1 MLHRG
6 KTHQYTGNYND
17 QEALIDFAIETFHE
31 SPHKLQ
37 VPIMP
42 TVLEEIRDL
51 FNYSVRHK
59 GGLLNALL
67 MKNDEGQ
74 IYYSALFCVYLLP
87 VLIVYGFY
95 KLMQIPFS
103 TDSDTVER
111 TIELEEKNRY
121 EKAKIENWI

>member
-1 MLHRG
+1 
-6 KTHQYTGNYND
+6 
-17 QEALIDFAIETFHE
+17 
-31 SPHKLQ
+31 
-37 VPIMP
+37 MP

-67 MKNDEGQ
+67 MKNEAGQ

-95 KLMQIPFS
+95 RLMMIPF
-103 TDSDTVER
+103 DAEPGTVER
-111 TIELEEKNRY
+111 TLELEERNRY
-121 EKAKIENWI
+121 EKAKIEHWI

>member
-1 MLHRG
+1 
-6 KTHQYTGNYND
+6 
-17 QEALIDFAIETFHE
+17 LIDFAIETFHE

-67 MKNDEGQ
+67 MKNDEG
-74 IYYSALFCVYLLP
+74 
-87 VLIVYGFY
+87 
-95 KLMQIPFS
+95 
-103 TDSDTVER
+103 
-111 TIELEEKNRY
+111 
-121 EKAKIENWI
+121 

>member
-1 MLHRG
+1 
-6 KTHQYTGNYND
+6 
-17 QEALIDFAIETFHE
+17 
-31 SPHKLQ
+31 
-37 VPIMP
+37 MP